1 MKCACVILS
10 AVTLTMFLTGIK
22 ANTTES
28 APTKQSSE
36 ESVSKLPEWDESGIL
51 EEKQKEYRQQAL
63 QDELTQRQQE
73 AQKWLADRH
82 IEVPENIKAIC
93 KAKEEQYDISATFL
107 EALIYEESRFHV
119 DAANGPC
126 RGLCQV
132 NIRFLSAQLERPG
145 GKHRCRLSGD
155 YVNHRTKWGG
165 RHGRNNVV
173 LSWRGAWRLQPLH
186 AGHRRTFRQAHGI
199 GGRLLMNHCWNC
211 GTEIEPGCMKYAP
224 DEYGRPFSPVCPDCY
239 REGA

>member
-1 MKCACVILS
+1 MTRKSRKLKCACVILS

-28 APTKQSSE
+28 APTKQFSE

-132 NIRFLSAQLERPG
+132 NIRFYPHNWKDPEANIDAACQVIMSIIEQNGAEDMAEITSLYHGEGHGGYSHYTQDIDELSV
-145 GKHRCRLSGD
+145 K
-155 YVNHRTKWGG
+155 
-165 RHGRNNVV
+165 
-173 LSWRGAWRLQPLH
+173 
-186 AGHRRTFRQAHGI
+186 
-199 GGRLLMNHCWNC
+199 LM
-211 GTEIEPGCMKYAP
+211 E
-224 DEYGRPFSPVCPDCY
+224 S
-239 REGA
+239 EGVY